1 MALNYLRSNKFLY
14 SIVVL
19 QALVVA
25 LAALGFLPRVATLFS
40 TMVLML
46 YMAFLPPLL
55 ALRFFV
61 LSLPWLV
68 ALPLGR
74 YDKFQSWRILI
85 VEVFVIAILYNGRDF
100 AKAWAAGR
108 AALAKFF
115 KLTKLD
121 WVYLIFLAVSVL
133 LLLINPGFLKPGL
146 KAAITYL
153 NLYGIF
159 FTAKFISRTA
169 EDRQVLTKAL
179 ALSGLTVVAVG
190 FLQLAFFLRTNYY
203 FFWQYWT
210 NAVIPIIFGGEYAR
224 VSVDSNTWFSSSFDN
239 PPGLRMFSLMP
250 GSQVFAMISVFTL
263 ALCLTVREFV
273 QNRKRLWLGFGCFA
287 GLAGAL
293 PSVRASEV
301 WELFFLFG
309 LLAPKFS
316 Q

>member
-100 AKAWAAGR
+100 AKACAAGP

-203 FFWQYWT
+203 FF
-210 NAVIPIIFGGEYAR
+210 
-224 VSVDSNTWFSSSFDN
+224 
-239 PPGLRMFSLMP
+239 
-250 GSQVFAMISVFTL
+250 
-263 ALCLTVREFV
+263 
-273 QNRKRLWLGFGCFA
+273 
-287 GLAGAL
+287 
-293 PSVRASEV
+293 
-301 WELFFLFG
+301 
-309 LLAPKFS
+309 
-316 Q
+316 